1 MHTFIFCMF
10 FLIFFIIQIKESK
23 IEHSTNKPLCRCS
36 MPPSARCH
44 SGRLPMSPIPEFT
57 TGHGLGAGDHE
68 GHMIS
73 IIFIL
78 NKSLCPVDGGG
89 VILKKATTIQI
100 KKWLCPQV
108 KYISWCWWYGAERLE
123 LVKKLLREM
132 TSIRDRGKG
141 DFWHTQN
148 ENCIT
153 VERKMA
159 CWETARARNVCAR
172 EKQSHRTT
180 AWQG

>member
-10 FLIFFIIQIKESK
+10 FLIFFLIQIKESK
-23 IEHSTNKPLCRCS
+23 IEHSTNKRLCRCS
-36 MPPSARCH
+36 VPPSARLWAIANVTHTWIHHWTWLGSWWPWRPYDFHHFHTQQVLVSCRWRWSH
-44 SGRLPMSPIPEFT
+44 PEK
-57 TGHGLGAGDHE
+57 GHYYSD
-68 GHMIS
+68 
-73 IIFIL
+73 
-78 NKSLCPVDGGG
+78 
-89 VILKKATTIQI
+89 Q
-100 KKWLCPQV
+100 KWLCPQV

-132 TSIRDRGKG
+132 TSFRDRGKG

-159 CWETARARNVCAR
+159 CWEMARARNVCAR